1 MKVEQVRYVKWGSEK
16 PEHAGY
22 WNAVD
27 SMADLI
33 GMALRSGGIEVV
45 QTKEKYGSVRVYV
58 GAGEHED
65 AALSNIEH
73 RQHYQRVYQ
82 AALSACPWL
91 RDAILD
97 GADYP
102 NLATGDEKP

>member
-1 MKVEQVRYVKWGSEK
+1 MKVEQVRYVRWGKEK

-33 GMALRSGGIEVV
+33 GMALRSGGINVV
-45 QTKEKYGSVRVYV
+45 QTKEKYGRACVYV
-58 GAGEHED
+58 GACDDED
-65 AALSNIEH
+65 APLTSKEH

-82 AALSACPWL
+82 SALLACPWL
-91 RDAILD
+91 RGSILD

-102 NLATGDEKP
+102 KLALGEEEP